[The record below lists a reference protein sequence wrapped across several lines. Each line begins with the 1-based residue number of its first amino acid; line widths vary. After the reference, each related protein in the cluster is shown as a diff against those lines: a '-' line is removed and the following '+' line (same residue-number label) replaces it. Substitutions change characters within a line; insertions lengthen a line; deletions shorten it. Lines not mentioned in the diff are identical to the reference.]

1 MSSKNDHGN
10 FKIYINYS
18 NFINFTGMIWTSQ
31 GFLDGDMVSS
41 DTGILILKF
50 MLQSQLMLFV
60 DCIMTNIQNIRL
72 TKIVSS
78 MPKSNISGKSIFDLP
93 ITISANQFIL
103 LSPIF
108 LPKHT
113 YFIAN
118 KKVQYSTG

>member
-1 MSSKNDHGN
+1 MCSDPDILFYQAVQESKPSKNDHGN

-60 DCIMTNIQNIRL
+60 DYIMANMQDIRL
-72 TKIVSS
+72 TKIVGSVPYVAS
-78 MPKSNISGKSIFDLP
+78 TLNPLIVRK
-93 ITISANQFIL
+93 IL
-103 LSPIF
+103 TAS
-108 LPKHT
+108 
-113 YFIAN
+113 
-118 KKVQYSTG
+118 Q

>member
-1 MSSKNDHGN
+1 MYSNPDILFYQAVQESMSSKNDHGN

-18 NFINFTGMIWTSQ
+18 NSINFTGMIWTSQ

-78 MPKSNISGKSIFDLP
+78 VPVSN
-93 ITISANQFIL
+93 
-103 LSPIF
+103 
-108 LPKHT
+108 H
-113 YFIAN
+113 
-118 KKVQYSTG
+118 

>member
-18 NFINFTGMIWTSQ
+18 NSINFTGMIWTSQ

-78 MPKSNISGKSIFDLP
+78 VPECGIWKDRKFVRCADV
-93 ITISANQFIL
+93 IL
-103 LSPIF
+103 
-108 LPKHT
+108 
-113 YFIAN
+113 
-118 KKVQYSTG
+118 

>member
-1 MSSKNDHGN
+1 MYSNPDILFYQAVQESIPSKNDHGN

-60 DCIMTNIQNIRL
+60 DCIMTNIQNFSFM
-72 TKIVSS
+72 KIVDYV
-78 MPKSNISGKSIFDLP
+78 PVSN
-93 ITISANQFIL
+93 
-103 LSPIF
+103 
-108 LPKHT
+108 H
-113 YFIAN
+113 
-118 KKVQYSTG
+118 